1 MRYMPCDL
9 CFDGSVPGCVLPSCL
24 SALFGYHDALSHVH
38 VVSVLNLVV
47 DDNITVEFE
56 QMTT

>member
-1 MRYMPCDL
+1 
-9 CFDGSVPGCVLPSCL
+9 VLPSCL
-24 SALFGYHDALSHVH
+24 SVLFGYHDALSHVH

-47 DDNITVEFE
+47 DNNITVEFE